1 MKYAILIAFLLFL
14 SIASASHAV
23 EVTNYSMI
31 FNINNDFSVDE
42 TIRISFSENV
52 SASNLSYSFKGEA
65 TNIEMLGNNENLNF
79 IIARDKDSIIM
90 KPIENRSINNILIKF
105 RTNNLIF
112 KLGEKNLFFSQLST
126 ESAKSLIATVTL
138 PEG

>member
-90 KPIENRSINNILIKF
+90 KPIENR
-105 RTNNLIF
+105 
-112 KLGEKNLFFSQLST
+112 FFSP
-126 ESAKSLIATVTL
+126 SLNIRLFVL
-138 PEG
+138 